1 MKTKKTNYNALAT
14 ILITIYIILF
24 SVNGQADVGLS
35 NTENEATKLNE
46 YDAKDKIENQLK
58 SKTKSQ
64 SMYQAI
70 MVLSK
75 TKRK

>member
-24 SVNGQADVGLS
+24 SINGQADINLNS
-35 NTENEATKLNE
+35 TENNVIKKNE
-46 YDAKDKIENQLK
+46 YTGKDKVENQLL
-58 SKTKSQ
+58 SDTQSL

-75 TKRK
+75 TKRN